1 MTKFICVD
9 CNITFLDK
17 KKYIKHLSSIKHL
30 MKITNIPIN
39 PLQKEDNDSLKLD
52 PYLNTEDIKKLQND
66 TLGEGISIQFKNDTT
81 LTVKYN
87 NEEEIVEAKEEEI
100 EAKEE
105 EKKENVEEKELIKE
119 DKPEPV
125 KEKIVVTQKQIQIIK
140 FLIKFQNHQ
149 DVNNKFYKILQ
160 TINTKDLNKLD
171 THIIST
177 DHIELKNKQ
186 KVIKIFNIFK
196 NNLQKL
202 KEKGKIEYNNNN
214 IDELIS
220 LITL

>member
-66 TLGEGISIQFKNDTT
+66 TIGEGMSIQFKNDTT

-87 NEEEIVEAKEEEI
+87 HEEEIVEAKEEEI
-100 EAKEE
+100 EAK
-105 EKKENVEEKELIKE
+105 
-119 DKPEPV
+119 
-125 KEKIVVTQKQIQIIK
+125 
-140 FLIKFQNHQ
+140 
-149 DVNNKFYKILQ
+149 
-160 TINTKDLNKLD
+160 
-171 THIIST
+171 
-177 DHIELKNKQ
+177 
-186 KVIKIFNIFK
+186 
-196 NNLQKL
+196 
-202 KEKGKIEYNNNN
+202 
-214 IDELIS
+214 
-220 LITL
+220 